1 MGGGGRAAARSQ
13 DLPTR
18 PAADCCAHEGA
29 PAPLSRS
36 LQVDYSGSA
45 HLLYPGVRKDLDL
58 SGPLLLGAEDAR
70 ALGAALRADAAFL
83 AAHGIIDYSLL
94 VGVSKAAFDIAPP
107 PVAPAAAAAT
117 PFFRRQQG
125 GLVAAAV
132 EGPAFYCLGLIDVLQ
147 ARAPRRQEE
156 AGPRARPPRA
166 AP

>member
-1 MGGGGRAAARSQ
+1 M
-13 DLPTR
+13 
-18 PAADCCAHEGA
+18 
-29 PAPLSRS
+29 
-36 LQVDYSGSA
+36 
-45 HLLYPGVRKDLDL
+45 RKDLDL

-107 PVAPAAAAAT
+107 PVAPAAAAAAAA